1 MTVTIDL
8 TAEFQIAR
16 SQVYKERLGSLEDD
30 NVFVESAD
38 PVWMQVANKLRADIL
53 LLQQTLTKIEDKER
67 QRQKSIFNDVLAS
80 EIKVLAKSATDQIET
95 LQAGIVGLNSQSLSN
110 PAEEELRRGVVGSLF
125 ASLRRE
131 TQNLRDIH
139 QRYAAALAL
148 PETYESAHLTSQASQ
163 ARNTSVLADQ
173 RAGLSSEEIKMRQ
186 QEITYIT
193 TGIAEIANI
202 ITQMSELIYEQGTV
216 LDRID
221 ANVYTAVGYA
231 EEGRDIL
238 KHARKRQWKM
248 RWCKKLTYIII
259 GVDYSLLLVYIF
271 LRLI

>member
-8 TAEFQIAR
+8 TAEFQTAR
-16 SQVYKERLGSLEDD
+16 SQVHKERLGSLEDD
-30 NVFVESAD
+30 NVFVEPAD
-38 PVWMQVANKLRADIL
+38 PVWMQMANKLRADIL
-53 LLQQTLTKIEDKER
+53 TLQQTLTKIEDKER
-67 QRQKSIFNDVLAS
+67 QRQRSIFNDILAD
-80 EIKVLAKSATDQIET
+80 EIKTLGKSATDQIET
-95 LQAGIVGLNSQSLSN
+95 LQAGIVGLNAQSLNN

-148 PETYESAHLTSQASQ
+148 PETYEGAHLTSQA
-163 ARNTSVLADQ
+163 RNISALADQ
-173 RAGLSSEEIKMRQ
+173 RAELSSEEIKMRQ

-259 GVDYSLLLVYIF
+259 GVDYGLLLTYIF

>member
-1 MTVTIDL
+1 MAVTIDL
-8 TAEFQIAR
+8 TTEFKTTW
-16 SQVYKERLGSLEDD
+16 SQVHNERLGSLEDD
-30 NVFVESAD
+30 NVFAESTD
-38 PVWMQVANKLRADIL
+38 PAWIRIANKLRTDIL
-53 LLQQTLTKIEDKER
+53 TLQQTLAKIESKER
-67 QRQKSIFNDVLAS
+67 QRQKSIFNDILAN
-80 EIKVLAKSATDQIET
+80 EIKTLAKDATNQSET

-110 PAEEELRRGVVGSLF
+110 PAEEELRRGIVGSLF
-125 ASLRRE
+125 AGLRKE

-148 PETYESAHLTSQASQ
+148 PEGQESGYSTSQTKNISAVVD
-163 ARNTSVLADQ
+163 RN
-173 RAGLSSEEIKMRQ
+173 AGLSSEEIQMRQ

-202 ITQMSELIYEQGTV
+202 ITHMSELIYEQGTV

-221 ANVYTAVGYA
+221 ANVYTAVEYA
-231 EEGRDIL
+231 EAGRDIL

-248 RWCKKLTYIII
+248 RWCRKLTYIII
-259 GVDYSLLLVYIF
+259 GIDYGLLLVYIF